1 MPFVLNSLFPF
12 IGSSYIKVCIGLFF
26 NIQELV
32 FWGEMLQISTTQ
44 LASSMDPL
52 SEHCYLENHFIYQN
66 NFNLL
71 SK

>member
-1 MPFVLNSLFPF
+1 MV
-12 IGSSYIKVCIGLFF
+12 F

-52 SEHCYLENHFIYQN
+52 NEPCCLENHFIYQN
-66 NFNLL
+66 NCNLL